1 MCGPRAGCLTAC
13 IPAAL
18 SGQRGAGGRWA
29 TAHRGDAEHCDTPP
43 LPSPHSDPLPSPAS
57 GQCNTLLSIKHLLKD
72 VLEALKSVHCGVAWG
87 GVAWGGVGWGGV
99 EWYHSVLS
107 GCARY
112 LGQFCGVGEAW
123 PPDMARFPK
132 VSATVLLEGVWSTVL
147 LEGVW
152 STVLLEGVWSGV
164 LLEGVWSG
172 VLLEGVWSGV
182 LLEGVWS
189 GVLLEGCGP
198 QCCLRGCGL
207 ECCLR
212 GCGPQLCLCCV

>member
-18 SGQRGAGGRWA
+18 SGQRGAGSRWA
-29 TAHRGDAEHCDTPP
+29 TAHGGDAEHCDTPP
-43 LPSPHSDPLPSPAS
+43 LPSPHSLPSPPLPSLPPLPSPPLPAS

-72 VLEALKSVHCGVAWG
+72 VLEALKSVHCGV
-87 GVAWGGVGWGGV
+87 GWGRV

-112 LGQFCGVGEAW
+112 LGQFCGVGGAW
-123 PPDMARFPK
+123 PPDMGCFPK

-152 STVLLEGVWSGV
+152 STVLLEGVWSTV
-164 LLEGVWSG
+164 V
-172 VLLEGVWSGV
+172 
-182 LLEGVWS
+182 
-189 GVLLEGCGP
+189 LEGCGP
-198 QCCLRGCGL
+198 QCCLRGCGPQ
-207 ECCLR
+207 CCLR
-212 GCGPQLCLCCV
+212 GCGPQWCLRGVVHSAA